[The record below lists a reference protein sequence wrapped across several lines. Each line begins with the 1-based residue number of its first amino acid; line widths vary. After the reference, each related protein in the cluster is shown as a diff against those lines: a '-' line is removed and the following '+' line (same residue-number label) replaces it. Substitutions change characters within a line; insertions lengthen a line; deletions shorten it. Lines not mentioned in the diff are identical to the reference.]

1 MPRMAEVVLYPSQYA
16 DVESIVKAIDGRGW
30 KYCII
35 KHDKDKREDGTLKD
49 VHYHCYVHFGGANW
63 QFKNIANA
71 FNVGE
76 NYVNKIKGTW
86 SDVEAYAVHRN
97 AQDKYQYP
105 LEEVTAN
112 YDFAVAI
119 EKREQ
124 FRENSARK
132 HEIRDN
138 IVSGNWHMYN
148 LEQYV
153 TRSEMVEHKR
163 LIEDSQA
170 VYNRERQKQL
180 RKEGR
185 NMECVFITGDSGTGK
200 TTLAK
205 RLCKDKGLDYFV
217 SSGGQNPFDDY
228 LGEPVIILDDI
239 RPSTLGLSD
248 LLKLLDNNTASY
260 VKARYANKAIDCKM
274 IIITT
279 VLDIETFFSRV
290 FENEHET
297 AVQLKRRCKTKI
309 VLSKA
314 DMYFYVYDE
323 VKRDYSSPLK
333 LPNTVLQEYKPVELT
348 EADKLRMA
356 SELLGGLQGV
366 SQALKSQIDAQI
378 EGEQMELGDPSDDFP
393 WQ

>member
-1 MPRMAEVVLYPSQYA
+1 MPKMAEVVLYPSQYA
-16 DVESIVKAIDGRGW
+16 DVESIVKAIGERGW

-35 KHDKDKREDGTLKD
+35 KHDKDKREDGSLKEA
-49 VHYHCYVHFGGANW
+49 HYHCYVHFGGSCWA
-63 QFKNIANA
+63 FKYIASA

-119 EKREQ
+119 EKRERS
-124 FRENSARK
+124 REGSARK
-132 HEIRDN
+132 QEIIDN
-138 IVSGNWHMYN
+138 ITSGNWHMYN
-148 LEQYV
+148 LEQYL

-185 NMECVFITGDSGTGK
+185 DMECVFITGDSGTGK

-205 RLCKDKGLDYFV
+205 QMCKTKGYEYFV

-228 LGEPVIILDDI
+228 LGEPAIILDDM

-314 DMYFYVYDE
+314 DMFIYAYDE
-323 VKRDYSSPLK
+323 VLREYSSPLK
-333 LPNTVLQEYKPVELT
+333 VPNTVLQEYKPVALT

-356 SELLGGLQGV
+356 SELLGGIQGI
-366 SQALKSQIDAQI
+366 SKALKTQIDAQI